1 LLSISSGELLAR
13 GIVMKNEKLLQK
25 DYLATYTYLKQVIKI
40 IASWMNLIYIQKML
54 VRSCPAS
61 EPKITPPRT

>member
-1 LLSISSGELLAR
+1 
-13 GIVMKNEKLLQK
+13 M
-25 DYLATYTYLKQVIKI
+25 KQVIKI

-54 VRSCPAS
+54 VRCPAS